1 MANLTIITNNRP
13 RDLLCLADI
22 PKHIAIDE
30 FGYIDSGE
38 FYTPRIVAYRGA
50 FYDVNE
56 FTRTPNNEPAR
67 QELNDLSAWDGYQ
80 SNSYFSGVV
89 LRYVDNFE
97 RVIVGR
103 YYS

>member
-1 MANLTIITNNRP
+1 MRDLTIITNHQR
-13 RDLLCLADI
+13 RDLISLNDI
-22 PKHIAIDE
+22 PRRFHDE
-30 FGYIDSGE
+30 FGYIDSEE
-38 FYTPRIVAYRGA
+38 FYAPRIVAYRGA

-80 SNSYFSGVV
+80 SDSYFSGIV